1 MNARPL
7 AARLSRV
14 PLFAHT
20 AQRWRSSSSGGGCG
34 GQETLSDDVR
44 WLEETDPQLAGNI
57 KRFISTYKESL
68 TSGAP
73 LPKADVPAAC
83 EFVQFRE
90 FDTDGDGRVSREEF
104 KQHGDK
110 LFDIIDGDRDG
121 VLLPHEFD
129 AFKRRVCTTWMTP
142 PSAPAAT
149 AAAAAAT
156 AVEKPDADA
165 REKAEV
171 SSSSEAEAAPAPTTE
186 QLLRLSL
193 VIGVPMVGFGFVDNF
208 LMILCGEAIEHSLGT
223 VMALSTLAAA
233 GLGNM
238 CSDVAGLGLSRFIE
252 ESAAKMGLK
261 TPNLTVAQASMRI
274 TRSVSLAASLF
285 GVSLGCLLGM
295 VPLLFFASPEHKKP
309 VELEAESPTEQ
320 VITV

>member
-1 MNARPL
+1 MSARPL

-20 AQRWRSSSSGGGCG
+20 ARRWRSSSNS

-83 EFVQFRE
+83 EFVHFRE

-142 PSAPAAT
+142 PSAPASTAT
-149 AAAAAAT
+149 AEPEAGA
-156 AVEKPDADA
+156 P
-165 REKAEV
+165 EKAEV
-171 SSSSEAEAAPAPTTE
+171 SSSEAEAAPAPTTE

-193 VIGVPMVGFGFVDNF
+193 IIGVPMVGFGFVDNF

-309 VELEAESPTEQ
+309 VESEAASPTEQ